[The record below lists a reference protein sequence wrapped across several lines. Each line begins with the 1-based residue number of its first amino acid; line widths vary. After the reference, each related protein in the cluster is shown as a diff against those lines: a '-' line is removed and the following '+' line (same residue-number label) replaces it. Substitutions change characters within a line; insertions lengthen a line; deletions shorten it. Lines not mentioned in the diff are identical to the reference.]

1 MLRDFARD
9 TALYGA
15 ATLLVRGISLLLLP
29 FYTRVLSPTD
39 YGVVDL
45 ATVFMSLVLL
55 TVALE
60 VSQGVARLFPD
71 ADDHAER
78 VGYAST
84 ALWFSI
90 GAYALF
96 VAIALPLAPELSRIV
111 FDSRDRADVA
121 TVMVLS
127 AAANG
132 VFLLLL
138 HQLRWSLKPVG
149 FTAGSLTYALT
160 SIGATVALVLAAD
173 LGVTGVLLGQLVGAI
188 GGALVSLAFSRELY
202 RLTFDRRKLAEML
215 RFSLPLVPSSIGVFV
230 TLYIDRVA
238 IKELMTVA
246 DVGIFGIGYRVASV
260 VTLLVI
266 GVQLAVTPLI
276 YSRYREPGAPMAIA
290 QIFRAFVGMS
300 VVVAV
305 ALSIFASE
313 ILRLVTT
320 PEFYAGAVVVP
331 LLGPALLISAMYV
344 FAPGL
349 GIAKRSGLQALIM
362 IAGAALNTVLNFVLI
377 PPWGIIGAAAG
388 TLVSAVVVLAIYMMV
403 SQRLYPVPHTWRPMA
418 GAAAAGAL
426 ACAAGLSL
434 SALALP
440 TAVAVL
446 LKLLLLL
453 GIIAVVMRLDLVDSA
468 ALLRRLRPSAE
479 GSPDAR

>member
-1 MLRDFARD
+1 MLREFARD

-15 ATLLVRGISLLLLP
+15 ATLLVRGLSLLLLP
-29 FYTRVLSPTD
+29 FYTRVLNPTD
-39 YGVVDL
+39 YGLVDL
-45 ATVFMSLVLL
+45 ATVFTSLVLL

-71 ADDHAER
+71 ADDHGER

-96 VAIALPLAPELSRIV
+96 VAIALPLAPQLSRIV
-111 FDSRDRADVA
+111 FESPDRTEVA
-121 TVMVLS
+121 SVMVLS

-132 VFLLLL
+132 LFLLLL
-138 HQLRWSLKPVG
+138 HQLRWSLKPVA
-149 FTAGSLTYALT
+149 FTAGSLTFALT
-160 SIGATVALVLAAD
+160 SIGATVVLVLAAD
-173 LGVTGVLLGQLVGAI
+173 LGVTGVLLGQLVGAVA
-188 GGALVSLAFSRELY
+188 GGVLCLAFTRDLY
-202 RLTFDRRKLAEML
+202 RLTFDGRKLSEML

-246 DVGIFGIGYRVASV
+246 DVGVFGIGYRVASV

-276 YSRYREPGAPMAIA
+276 YSRYREPGAPAAIG
-290 QIFRAFVGMS
+290 QIFRVFVGMS
-300 VVVAV
+300 VILAV
-305 ALSIFASE
+305 AISLFAAE
-313 ILRLVTT
+313 ILRIVTT
-320 PEFYAGAVVVP
+320 PEFYSGAVVVP
-331 LLGPALLISAMYV
+331 LLAPALVISAMYV

-377 PPWGIIGAAAG
+377 PPWGIVGAAAA
-388 TLVSAVVVLAIYMMV
+388 TLVSSMVVLAAYMV
-403 SQRLYPVPHTWRPMA
+403 ASQRLYRVPHAWPPMV
-418 GAAAAGAL
+418 GAAAAGAV
-426 ACAAGLSL
+426 ACVAGLYVDALGL
-434 SALALP
+434 S
-440 TAVAVL
+440 TAAAVL
-446 LKLLLLL
+446 LKLVLLL
-453 GIIAVVMRLDLVDSA
+453 GTIGVVVRLGLVDSA
-468 ALLRRLRPSAE
+468 AVRRRLRPSMEERA
-479 GSPDAR
+479 DAP